1 MTRDEMLRLQ
11 NAARIYQSRFD
22 EAYQSWGMRA
32 PAPARI
38 DSVEDVYDYR
48 RRMAADAKLQL
59 PRNGASAREGD
70 PTFAE
75 LRRLK
80 YTAMADDV
88 YEKLEPLLLRA
99 VAAAGKRNDSIPADS
114 PPREIHERGPN
125 GGHMI
130 RFLGTRSF
138 VHDFKAIPRR
148 VLGFRT
154 EHGYVTSNGY
164 TLR

>member
-1 MTRDEMLRLQ
+1 MLRLQ

-32 PAPARI
+32 PEPTRI
-38 DSVEDVYDYR
+38 DSADDVHDYR

-75 LRRLK
+75 LRSLR
-80 YTAMADDV
+80 YRTMADDV
-88 YEKLEPLLLRA
+88 YERLEPALLRA
-99 VAAAGKRNDSIPADS
+99 VTAASKRNDSVPATD
-114 PPREIHERGPN
+114 PPREIHERNEN
-125 GGHMI
+125 GQHVI
-130 RFLGTRSF
+130 RFLGERSF
-138 VHDFKAIPRR
+138 IHDFKAPVRR
-148 VLGFRT
+148 LLGFKT